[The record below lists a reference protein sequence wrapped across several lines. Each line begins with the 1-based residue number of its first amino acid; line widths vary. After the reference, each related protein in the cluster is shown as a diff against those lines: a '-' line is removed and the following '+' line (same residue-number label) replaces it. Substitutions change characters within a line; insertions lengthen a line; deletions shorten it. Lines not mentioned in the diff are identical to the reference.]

1 MAIKKAL
8 MFHTHVCVCEPHF
21 VFLFPLVKSSFF
33 LGFFSEKQNKQILNY
48 QEKQN

>member
-33 LGFFSEKQNKQILNY
+33 LVSFQKNKTN
-48 QEKQN
+48 KF